1 MDTKIIQHIHEDIT
15 KESKKKKKT
24 NPKPSVYT
32 WGSSLLGKKDFRKKK
47 ILLCIFS
54 PGGCIK
60 VKNQINTILVLDGGD
75 SMRTSV
81 L

>member
-1 MDTKIIQHIHEDIT
+1 MDAQIIQGRQIYKEIT
-15 KESKKKKKT
+15 KELKKNKT
-24 NPKPSVYT
+24 KTSVYT
-32 WGSSLLGKKDFRKKK
+32 WGSSLLGKKDFREKKK
-47 ILLCIFS
+47 VLLYIFS

-60 VKNQINTILVLDGGD
+60 AKNQINTILVLDGGD

>member
-1 MDTKIIQHIHEDIT
+1 MDAQIIQGRHIHKEIT
-15 KESKKKKKT
+15 KELKT
-24 NPKPSVYT
+24 KQNISLHLGFFTT
-32 WGSSLLGKKDFRKKK
+32 WEKGFHEKK

-60 VKNQINTILVLDGGD
+60 AKNQINTILVLDGGD